1 MPDAAYERGMR
12 IRRAVLGDRHVERAE
27 ADTTDF
33 DREFQRFITE
43 TAWGGA
49 WARDGMPRKTR
60 HLITL
65 AMLAAL
71 GREHE
76 LAMHVR
82 ATANTSVTADELREV
97 FFQVAIYAG
106 IPAAHR
112 AFAIAK
118 QVYAAGME
126 QE

>member
-12 IRRAVLGDRHVERAE
+12 IRRAVLGAAHVERAE
-27 ADTTDF
+27 AATTDF

-49 WARDGMPRKTR
+49 WAREGLDRRTR

-65 AMLAAL
+65 GMLAAL

-76 LAMHVR
+76 LAMHLR
-82 ATANTSVTADELREV
+82 ATDNTGVSEADLREV

-118 QVYAAGME
+118 ELQASSRE
-126 QE
+126 DE